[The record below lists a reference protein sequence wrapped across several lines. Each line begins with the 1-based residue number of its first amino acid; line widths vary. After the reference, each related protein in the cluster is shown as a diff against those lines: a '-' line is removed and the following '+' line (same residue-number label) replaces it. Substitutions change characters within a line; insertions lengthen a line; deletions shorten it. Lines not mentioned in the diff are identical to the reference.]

1 VEEEFKNDK
10 LADKSERVYVD
21 AAGAKKRSQPR
32 NVRLFNGLSE
42 KEPEIWTDGSEV
54 LGWREGEV
62 ELQATG

>member
-1 VEEEFKNDK
+1 MQMRPLSSVMDGIPEEI
-10 LADKSERVYVD
+10 L
-21 AAGAKKRSQPR
+21 GLGQR

-62 ELQATG
+62 ELQTTG